1 MTSAAN
7 GQQWVPPA
15 VVRGALSLSDDTLR
29 RLRQQGRL
37 IEGRDYLRVTP
48 TCLRYDLAAVR
59 QTLASEVA

>member
-1 MTSAAN
+1 M
-7 GQQWVPPA
+7 PPA
-15 VVRGALSLSDDTLR
+15 LVRSALSVSDDTLR